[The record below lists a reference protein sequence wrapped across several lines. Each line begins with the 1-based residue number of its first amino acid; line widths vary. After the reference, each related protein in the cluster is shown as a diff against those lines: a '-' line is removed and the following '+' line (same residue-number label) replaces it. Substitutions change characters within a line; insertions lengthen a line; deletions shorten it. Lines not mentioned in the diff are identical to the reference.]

1 MLGDKRL
8 TSNVQLAYFFSQK
21 AKVNAEFTRAALRGM
36 GRSAIENR
44 GVPAI
49 GALPTLGLQTAIQ
62 LIMEGIE
69 LTLKALVLMRGNSPS
84 PRHRLRQL
92 FDRIED
98 SDKNLVECIVQNAI
112 AQSSKGPVPFGL
124 PNVAS
129 ATLMGGPLG
138 EPDPSSGYSN
148 MNAKQ
153 FFDLLDA
160 AWRSQYSQYLGA
172 DLRFT
177 THGIL
182 RASTRVLAG
191 AISVCTELAENSIG
205 RIEKLVES

>member
-1 MLGDKRL
+1 M
-8 TSNVQLAYFFSQK
+8 
-21 AKVNAEFTRAALRGM
+21 
-36 GRSAIENR
+36 
-44 GVPAI
+44 
-49 GALPTLGLQTAIQ
+49 
-62 LIMEGIE
+62 
-69 LTLKALVLMRGNSPS
+69 LKALVLVRGNSPS

-92 FDRIED
+92 FDCLED
-98 SDKNLVECIVQNAI
+98 PDKNLVERIVQNAI

-129 ATLMGGPLG
+129 TTLMGSPLG
-138 EPDPSSGYSN
+138 EPDPSSGYSK

-172 DLRFT
+172 DLRFI
-177 THGIL
+177 THGTL

-191 AISVCTELAENSIG
+191 ATSVCIELAENSIG
-205 RIEKLVES
+205 KIEKLVQS